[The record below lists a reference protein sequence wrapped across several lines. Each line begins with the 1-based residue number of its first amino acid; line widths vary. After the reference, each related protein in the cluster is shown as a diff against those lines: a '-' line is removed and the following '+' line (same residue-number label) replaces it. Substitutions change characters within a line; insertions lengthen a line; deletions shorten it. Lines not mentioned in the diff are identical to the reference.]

1 MYRELLMSLI
11 LHARDGMEKII
22 YLTLSATDLMHL
34 NNRGMKLLC
43 VEKMERQAKNSC
55 SENCCGNAFC

>member
-11 LHARDGMEKII
+11 LHARDNMEKII

-34 NNRGMKLLC
+34 NNIGMKLLC
-43 VEKMERQAKNSC
+43 VEKMKRQVKKQLFR
-55 SENCCGNAFC
+55 ELLW